1 MCPSFCFGIQYCQ
14 FLPPSYGWNVRV
26 YLCHDVELCLLQ
38 LIGLFWQQLKGTIF
52 ADQYNI

>member
-1 MCPSFCFGIQYCQ
+1 MINLY
-14 FLPPSYGWNVRV
+14 
-26 YLCHDVELCLLQ
+26 VELCLLQ